1 MSATRTAGHPQR
13 TRQIRA
19 AIVLIVAL
27 AFLGGAFYQAYS
39 YIQDDSETPTTLASD
54 CATGTAEQP
63 IAKPST
69 VIVNVYNATDTVGL
83 AAGVARSMRERGYE
97 VGEIDNDP
105 LEKSIK
111 GVAEI
116 RYGDSGRAAAR
127 SVRLAVRDAKLIND
141 KRTDETV
148 DLVIGDGYE
157 KLSPAPTCATRA
169 AG

>member
-27 AFLGGAFYQAYS
+27 AFLGGAFYKAYS

-83 AAGVARSMRERGYE
+83 AA
-97 VGEIDNDP
+97 GEIDNDP

-157 KLSPAPTCATRA
+157 KLSPAPTCATWA

>member
-1 MSATRTAGHPQR
+1 M
-13 TRQIRA
+13 
-19 AIVLIVAL
+19 
-27 AFLGGAFYQAYS
+27 
-39 YIQDDSETPTTLASD
+39 
-54 CATGTAEQP
+54 
-63 IAKPST
+63 
-69 VIVNVYNATDTVGL
+69 NVYNATDTVGL